1 MSAALVNNIHFE
13 NWSANQVA
21 DWLKGLDDVIQQY
34 VAHFKDK
41 DINGK
46 KLLLLT
52 HYDLEKIG
60 VHKLGHQ
67 ELILEAVDLL
77 RSLRY
82 DYETENLQSLALQ
95 LGCKAR
101 SLFNEVQ
108 PRNLENDPNMANN
121 SHTKPHHMSVDTL
134 SSVADLIITLK
145 CVIQWL
151 DRAPFEKIYDMVLLR
166 NTLVK
171 LGIDLISACQKDVS
185 DPNPEEKISTAC
197 HMLADYCDGLVVNN
211 TETLVIQPA
220 LLEQATIRKKPGEE
234 LGMRIHS
241 AYYGV
246 HVIGEVKDRSPAG
259 LCGKIEKGDE
269 VVQVDQKTVVGWQLQ
284 RLVDILKE
292 RPKEVHLLLKKRP
305 HHISPYGQL
314 PNRRHQNTNLHPPQ
328 VNTLPSKKRRSR
340 EGEHNKQPRPS
351 LQELS
356 SSVPTDD
363 LYTTREEIVTDEK
376 DDGNDTDSDVFR
388 SGSESPQF
396 SLPVITDPKQRRATV
411 SGGSPT
417 LSRTLL
423 GIEDPDTPT
432 RPKSFTVA
440 SADLP
445 PAEYKDIM
453 GEDSNLTKLG
463 SGSGKAG
470 NAQQKRQDYKTGKTS
485 PQSLEFTVKKPVP
498 IVQEPKSEISTPKS
512 ASEEQQKTFQDL
524 LDQKKV
530 LDLLEV
536 PSRFQ
541 NPNRRT
547 ADNVEEVEKPE
558 CMSSPSSTDTL
569 TDHSEKNG
577 AEEEADSGHQVKSP
591 AKETSPAENE
601 QKVPSSKS
609 IDGTDRIEEDTTL
622 DTAIPDLHTENSSG
636 VSLHTVEAHLDTSE
650 LWPLS
655 LMPKTAPQNLD
666 ASYVDMRKPIRNM
679 AFSSVATSTRE
690 KSEPQLMKIRKIDS
704 FIEGGNRNKK
714 VAFSESTKQE
724 ENVSYKT
731 IVVGG
736 VVQKIP
742 VTNEPAVVMRH
753 KKKPKRVDRRVSCK
767 DLGTGDCEGWLYKK
781 RDKGGFMSGHWVKRW
796 CVIKQYNM
804 YFYRDVE
811 DLKAEGVLHL
821 PAFQVSP
828 APEVKTKKFA
838 FKIHNAGT
846 SFVFASERQ
855 EDMKKWMNK
864 MGLAAISFSPP
875 RVIKQDQTK
884 TNEYYSESSDEDFHP
899 STASSMESLNS
910 VGQSTENMITSSGEI
925 SRSAGDLTRLMD
937 NIHKEQLTFDGKDKR
952 KQRTSAILPQ
962 EGLSDEMSADGIEK
976 LKRKHSL
983 MRTLKAKELELQ
995 ELENLL
1001 KSENKKALLR
1011 SFKEDHPDAM

>member
-1 MSAALVNNIHFE
+1 MSASLVNNLHFE
-13 NWSANQVA
+13 NWSSNHVS

-34 VAHFKDK
+34 VVHFKDK
-41 DINGK
+41 DVNGK
-46 KLLLLT
+46 KLMMLT

-60 VHKLGHQ
+60 VRKLGHQ

-108 PRNLENDPNMANN
+108 PRNLENDPNMANH
-121 SHTKPHHMSVDTL
+121 SHSSRSRPHQLSVEIL

-151 DRAPFEKIYDMVLLR
+151 DRAPFDRIYDMILLR

-171 LGIDLISACQKDVS
+171 LGIDLISACQKDTTDS
-185 DPNPEEKISTAC
+185 NPEEKISTAC
-197 HMLADYCDGLVVNN
+197 HMLADYCDGLVVSNS
-211 TETLVIQPA
+211 ETLSIQPA
-220 LLEQATIRKKPGEE
+220 SLEHTTIRKKPGEE
-234 LGMRIHS
+234 LGMTIHS

-246 HVIGEVKDRSPAG
+246 HVIGDIRGRSPAD

-284 RLVDILKE
+284 RLVDTLKE
-292 RPKEVHLLLKKRP
+292 KPKEVHLLLKKRP

-314 PNRRHQNTNLHPPQ
+314 PNKRHQNTNLLQPQ

-351 LQELS
+351 LQEFV
-356 SSVPTDD
+356 SSVPSED
-363 LYTTREEIVTDEK
+363 LYTPREEIATDDRE
-376 DDGNDTDSDVFR
+376 DGNDTDSDVFR
-388 SGSESPQF
+388 SGSESPQYT
-396 SLPVITDPKQRRATV
+396 LPVITDPKQRRATV

-423 GIEDPDTPT
+423 GIDDPETPT

-440 SADLP
+440 SADV
-445 PAEYKDIM
+445 PASEFKEIM
-453 GEDSNLTKLG
+453 GEESNLAKLG
-463 SGSGKAG
+463 NGAGKTN
-470 NAQQKRQDYKTGKTS
+470 NAQQKRQDYKSAKPG

-498 IVQEPKSEISTPKS
+498 IVQEPKGDMTTPKS
-512 ASEEQQKTFQDL
+512 ASEEQQRTFQDL

-541 NPNRRT
+541 NPNRKT
-547 ADNVEEVEKPE
+547 TDNVEETAEKPA
-558 CMSSPSSTDTL
+558 CLSSPSSTDTL
-569 TDHSEKNG
+569 TDHSG
-577 AEEEADSGHQVKSP
+577 P
-591 AKETSPAENE
+591 
-601 QKVPSSKS
+601 
-609 IDGTDRIEEDTTL
+609 EED
-622 DTAIPDLHTENSSG
+622 
-636 VSLHTVEAHLDTSE
+636 
-650 LWPLS
+650 
-655 LMPKTAPQNLD
+655 
-666 ASYVDMRKPIRNM
+666 
-679 AFSSVATSTRE
+679 VATSSGTQTEVEATDRKEGEEEE
-690 KSEPQLMKIRKIDS
+690 KPENSGSEDVAHETISTSSPDQPIGS
-704 FIEGGNRNKK
+704 PHGNRNKQ
-714 VAFSESTKQE
+714 VNFSASTKQGD
-724 ENVSYKT
+724 VISYKT

-742 VTNEPAVVMRH
+742 VTTEPAVVMRP
-753 KKKPKRVDRRVSCK
+753 KKKAKRVDRRVSCK
-767 DLGTGDCEGWLYKK
+767 DLGTGDCQGWLYKK
-781 RDKGGFMSGHWVKRW
+781 RDKGGFMASHWAKRW

-804 YFYRDVE
+804 YFYRDQE

-828 APEVKTKKFA
+828 APEVKTKKFPYA
-838 FKIHNAGT
+838 FKVHNLGT
-846 SFVFASERQ
+846 SFIFASERQ
-855 EDMKKWMNK
+855 DDMKKWMNK

-875 RVIKQDQTK
+875 KVIKHGEHSASND
-884 TNEYYSESSDEDFHP
+884 YYSESSDEEDHP
-899 STASSMESLNS
+899 SHTTSVESLES
-910 VGQSTENMITSSGEI
+910 IGHSTDDAVDSPAPI
-925 SRSAGDLTRLMD
+925 SRSVGDLTRLMD

-952 KQRTSAILPQ
+952 KQRTSAILPT
-962 EGLSDEMSADGIEK
+962 DGAPVETPVESIET

-995 ELENLL
+995 ELENIL
-1001 KSENKKALLR
+1001 KSGNKKDLLR
-1011 SFKEDHPDAM
+1011 SFKENHTEETH

>member
-1 MSAALVNNIHFE
+1 MSASLVNNLHFE
-13 NWSANQVA
+13 NWSSNHVS

-34 VAHFKDK
+34 VVHFKDK
-41 DINGK
+41 DVNGK
-46 KLLLLT
+46 KLMMLT

-60 VHKLGHQ
+60 VRKLGHQ

-108 PRNLENDPNMANN
+108 PRNLENDPNMANH
-121 SHTKPHHMSVDTL
+121 SHSSRSRPHQLSVEIL

-151 DRAPFEKIYDMVLLR
+151 DRAPFDRIYDMILLR

-171 LGIDLISACQKDVS
+171 LGIDLISACQKDTTDS
-185 DPNPEEKISTAC
+185 NPEEKISTAC
-197 HMLADYCDGLVVNN
+197 HMLADYCDGLVVSNS
-211 TETLVIQPA
+211 ETLSIQPA
-220 LLEQATIRKKPGEE
+220 SLEHTTIRKKPGEE
-234 LGMRIHS
+234 LGMTIHS

-246 HVIGEVKDRSPAG
+246 HVIGDIRGRSPAD

-284 RLVDILKE
+284 RLVDTLKE
-292 RPKEVHLLLKKRP
+292 KPKEVHLLLKKRP

-314 PNRRHQNTNLHPPQ
+314 PNKRHQNTNLLQPQ

-351 LQELS
+351 LQEFV
-356 SSVPTDD
+356 SSVPSED
-363 LYTTREEIVTDEK
+363 LYTPREEIATDDRE
-376 DDGNDTDSDVFR
+376 DGNDTDSDVFR
-388 SGSESPQF
+388 SGSESPQYT
-396 SLPVITDPKQRRATV
+396 LPVITDPKQRRATV

-423 GIEDPDTPT
+423 GIDDPETPT

-440 SADLP
+440 SADV
-445 PAEYKDIM
+445 PASEFKEIM
-453 GEDSNLTKLG
+453 GEESNLAKLG
-463 SGSGKAG
+463 NGAGKTN
-470 NAQQKRQDYKTGKTS
+470 NAQQKRQDYKSAKPG

-498 IVQEPKSEISTPKS
+498 IVQEPKGDMTTPKS
-512 ASEEQQKTFQDL
+512 ASEEQQRTFQDL

-541 NPNRRT
+541 NPNRKT
-547 ADNVEEVEKPE
+547 TDNVEETAEKPA
-558 CMSSPSSTDTL
+558 CLSSPSSTDTL
-569 TDHSEKNG
+569 TDHSG
-577 AEEEADSGHQVKSP
+577 P
-591 AKETSPAENE
+591 
-601 QKVPSSKS
+601 
-609 IDGTDRIEEDTTL
+609 EED
-622 DTAIPDLHTENSSG
+622 
-636 VSLHTVEAHLDTSE
+636 
-650 LWPLS
+650 
-655 LMPKTAPQNLD
+655 
-666 ASYVDMRKPIRNM
+666 
-679 AFSSVATSTRE
+679 VATSSGTQTEVVETHRKEEEEEEE
-690 KSEPQLMKIRKIDS
+690 KPENSGSEDVAHETISTSSPDQPIGS
-704 FIEGGNRNKK
+704 PPGNRNKQ
-714 VAFSESTKQE
+714 VNFSASTKQGD
-724 ENVSYKT
+724 VISYKT

-742 VTNEPAVVMRH
+742 VTTEPAVVMRP
-753 KKKPKRVDRRVSCK
+753 KKKAKRVDRRVSCK
-767 DLGTGDCEGWLYKK
+767 DLGTGDCQGWLYKK
-781 RDKGGFMSGHWVKRW
+781 RDKGGFMASHWAKRW

-804 YFYRDVE
+804 YFYRDQE

-828 APEVKTKKFA
+828 APEVKTKKFPYA
-838 FKIHNAGT
+838 FKVHNLGT
-846 SFVFASERQ
+846 SFIFASERQ
-855 EDMKKWMNK
+855 DDMKKWMNK

-875 RVIKQDQTK
+875 KVIKHGEHSASND
-884 TNEYYSESSDEDFHP
+884 YYSESSDEEDHP
-899 STASSMESLNS
+899 SHTTSVESLES
-910 VGQSTENMITSSGEI
+910 IGHSTDDAVDSPAPI
-925 SRSAGDLTRLMD
+925 SRSVGDLTRLMD

-952 KQRTSAILPQ
+952 KQRTSAILPT
-962 EGLSDEMSADGIEK
+962 DGAPVETPVESIET

-995 ELENLL
+995 ELENIL
-1001 KSENKKALLR
+1001 KGGNKKELLR
-1011 SFKEDHPDAM
+1011 SFKENHTEETH

>member
-1 MSAALVNNIHFE
+1 MSTALVNNIHFE

-121 SHTKPHHMSVDTL
+121 SHTKPHHMTVDIL

-185 DPNPEEKISTAC
+185 DPNPEEKIYTAC

-340 EGEHNKQPRPS
+340 EGEHNKQARPS

-417 LSRTLL
+417 LSRALL

-445 PAEYKDIM
+445 PPEYKDIV
-453 GEDSNLTKLG
+453 GEESNLAKLG
-463 SGSGKAG
+463 SGNGKPG
-470 NAQQKRQDYKTGKTS
+470 NAQQKRQDYKTAKTS

-498 IVQEPKSEISTPKS
+498 IVHEPKSEITTPKS

-547 ADNVEEVEKPE
+547 AESVEEVDKPD
-558 CMSSPSSTDTL
+558 CLSSPSSTDTL
-569 TDHSEKNG
+569 TDHSEKN
-577 AEEEADSGHQVKSP
+577 ATEEEADSGHQVKSP
-591 AKETSPAENE
+591 IKVTSSVENDQE
-601 QKVPSSKS
+601 GPSLEV
-609 IDGTDRIEEDTTL
+609 IGCTDRSEEDTTHA
-622 DTAIPDLHTENSSG
+622 TAIPDPHTENSSG
-636 VSLHTVEAHLDTSE
+636 
-650 LWPLS
+650 
-655 LMPKTAPQNLD
+655 
-666 ASYVDMRKPIRNM
+666 
-679 AFSSVATSTRE
+679 
-690 KSEPQLMKIRKIDS
+690 
-704 FIEGGNRNKK
+704 NRDKK

-753 KKKPKRVDRRVSCK
+753 KKKAKRVDRRVSCK

-875 RVIKQDQTK
+875 RVIKQDQSK
-884 TNEYYSESSDEDFHP
+884 SNEYYSESSDEESHP

-910 VGQSTENMITSSGEI
+910 IGQVNESMVNSSGEI

-937 NIHKEQLTFDGKDKR
+937 NIRKEQLTFDGKDKR
-952 KQRTSAILPQ
+952 KQRTSAILPP
-962 EGLSDEMSADGIEK
+962 GGPPDEMSAESIEK

-1011 SFKEDHPDAM
+1011 SFKEDHPDAI

>member
-1 MSAALVNNIHFE
+1 
-13 NWSANQVA
+13 
-21 DWLKGLDDVIQQY
+21 
-34 VAHFKDK
+34 
-41 DINGK
+41 
-46 KLLLLT
+46 
-52 HYDLEKIG
+52 
-60 VHKLGHQ
+60 
-67 ELILEAVDLL
+67 
-77 RSLRY
+77 
-82 DYETENLQSLALQ
+82 
-95 LGCKAR
+95 
-101 SLFNEVQ
+101 
-108 PRNLENDPNMANN
+108 MANN
-121 SHTKPHHMSVDTL
+121 SHSKPHQLSVDIL
-134 SSVADLIITLK
+134 SSVADLISMLK

-151 DRAPFEKIYDMVLLR
+151 DRAPFERIYDMVLLR

-171 LGIDLISACQKDVS
+171 LGIDLISACQKDVN
-185 DPNPEEKISTAC
+185 DLNPEEKISTAC
-197 HMLADYCDGLVVNN
+197 HMLADYCDGLIVNN
-211 TETLVIQPA
+211 TETLLIQPA
-220 LLEQATIRKKPGEE
+220 SLEQTTIRKKQGEE

-246 HVIGEVKDRSPAG
+246 HIIGEVKDRSPAD

-284 RLVDILKE
+284 RLVDTLKE

-314 PNRRHQNTNLHPPQ
+314 PNRRHQNSNLHPPQ

-340 EGEHNKQPRPS
+340 EGEHNKQTRPS
-351 LQELS
+351 LQEFV
-356 SSVPTDD
+356 SSVPAED
-363 LYTTREEIVTDEK
+363 LYTPREEIVADER

-388 SGSESPQF
+388 SGSESPQYT
-396 SLPVITDPKQRRATV
+396 LPIITDPKQRRATV

-423 GIEDPDTPT
+423 GIDDPDTPT

-440 SADLP
+440 SADVP
-445 PAEYKDIM
+445 PVDYKEIL
-453 GEDSNLTKLG
+453 GEESNLTKLG
-463 SGSGKAG
+463 NGGGKSG
-470 NAQQKRQDYKTGKTS
+470 NAQQKRQDYKTPKIA

-498 IVQEPKSEISTPKS
+498 IVQEPKSEITTSKS

-547 ADNVEEVEKPE
+547 AESMNEIEKPS
-558 CMSSPSSTDTL
+558 CLSSPSSTDTL
-569 TDHSEKNG
+569 TDHSERSG
-577 AEEEADSGHQVKSP
+577 TEEEVVDGDQVKS
-591 AKETSPAENE
+591 
-601 QKVPSSKS
+601 SSKRKEGAD
-609 IDGTDRIEEDTTL
+609 IDQKNSSFDEIDHECRHDED
-622 DTAIPDLHTENSSG
+622 ATEKAASQDHLTEMSSG
-636 VSLHTVEAHLDTSE
+636 VSLHSE
-650 LWPLS
+650 ETHSVLRDKGGPWSPPPIS

-666 ASYVDMRKPIRNM
+666 ASYVDRRKPSKIM
-679 AFSSVATSTRE
+679 AHTSVASITRE
-690 KSEPQLMKIRKIDS
+690 KNEPQLMKIRKIDS
-704 FIEGGNRNKK
+704 FVEGGTRDKK
-714 VAFSESTKQE
+714 VAFCGDLKE
-724 ENVSYKT
+724 EDAVSYKT

-742 VTNEPAVVMRH
+742 VTADQPTVVMRP

-767 DLGTGDCEGWLYKK
+767 DLGRGDCEGWLYKK
-781 RDKGGFMSGHWVKRW
+781 REKGGFMSGHWMKRW

-811 DLKAEGVLHL
+811 DLKADGVLHL

-828 APEVKTKKFA
+828 APEVKTRKFA
-838 FKIHNAGT
+838 FKVHNAGT

-864 MGLAAISFSPP
+864 MGLAAISFSPT
-875 RVIKQDQTK
+875 RVIKQD
-884 TNEYYSESSDEDFHP
+884 EYYSESSDEETHP
-899 STASSMESLNS
+899 SAATSVESLDNIGHTS
-910 VGQSTENMITSSGEI
+910 VNKGDSPEI
-925 SRSAGDLTRLMD
+925 SRSAGDLTHLMD

-952 KQRTSAILPQ
+952 KQRTSAILPSGSPVDDVST
-962 EGLSDEMSADGIEK
+962 ESLERI
-976 LKRKHSL
+976 KRKYSL

-1001 KSENKKALLR
+1001 EGGNKKELLR
-1011 SFKEDHPDAM
+1011 SFKENCDAP

>member
-1 MSAALVNNIHFE
+1 MSASLVNNLHFE
-13 NWSANQVA
+13 NWSSNHVS

-34 VAHFKDK
+34 VVHFKDK
-41 DINGK
+41 DVNGK
-46 KLLLLT
+46 KLMMLT

-60 VHKLGHQ
+60 VRKLGHQ

-108 PRNLENDPNMANN
+108 PRNLENDPNMANH
-121 SHTKPHHMSVDTL
+121 SHSSRSRPHQLSVEIL

-151 DRAPFEKIYDMVLLR
+151 DRAPFDRIYDMILLR

-171 LGIDLISACQKDVS
+171 LGIDLISACQKDTTDS
-185 DPNPEEKISTAC
+185 NPEEKISTAC
-197 HMLADYCDGLVVNN
+197 HMLADYCDGLVVSNS
-211 TETLVIQPA
+211 ETLSIQPA
-220 LLEQATIRKKPGEE
+220 SLEHTTIRKKPGEE
-234 LGMRIHS
+234 LGMTIHS

-246 HVIGEVKDRSPAG
+246 HVIGDIRGRSPAD

-284 RLVDILKE
+284 RLVDTLKE
-292 RPKEVHLLLKKRP
+292 KPKEVHLLLKKRP

-314 PNRRHQNTNLHPPQ
+314 PNKRHQNTNLLQPQ

-351 LQELS
+351 LQEFV
-356 SSVPTDD
+356 SSVPSED
-363 LYTTREEIVTDEK
+363 LYTPREEIATDDRE
-376 DDGNDTDSDVFR
+376 DGNDTDSDVFR
-388 SGSESPQF
+388 SGSESPQYT
-396 SLPVITDPKQRRATV
+396 LPVITDPKQRRATV

-423 GIEDPDTPT
+423 GIDDPETPT

-440 SADLP
+440 SADV
-445 PAEYKDIM
+445 PASEFKEIM
-453 GEDSNLTKLG
+453 GEESNLAKLG
-463 SGSGKAG
+463 NGAGKTN
-470 NAQQKRQDYKTGKTS
+470 NAQQKRQDYKSAKPG

-498 IVQEPKSEISTPKS
+498 IVQEPKGDMTTPKS
-512 ASEEQQKTFQDL
+512 ASEEQQRTFQDL

-541 NPNRRT
+541 NPNRKT
-547 ADNVEEVEKPE
+547 TDNVEETAEKPA
-558 CMSSPSSTDTL
+558 CLSSPSSTDTL
-569 TDHSEKNG
+569 TDHSG
-577 AEEEADSGHQVKSP
+577 P
-591 AKETSPAENE
+591 
-601 QKVPSSKS
+601 
-609 IDGTDRIEEDTTL
+609 EED
-622 DTAIPDLHTENSSG
+622 
-636 VSLHTVEAHLDTSE
+636 
-650 LWPLS
+650 
-655 LMPKTAPQNLD
+655 
-666 ASYVDMRKPIRNM
+666 
-679 AFSSVATSTRE
+679 VATSSGTQTEVEATDRKEGEEEE
-690 KSEPQLMKIRKIDS
+690 KPENSGSEDVAHETISTSSPDQPIGS
-704 FIEGGNRNKK
+704 PHGNRNKQ
-714 VAFSESTKQE
+714 VNFSASTKQGD
-724 ENVSYKT
+724 VISYKT

-742 VTNEPAVVMRH
+742 VTTEPAVVMRP
-753 KKKPKRVDRRVSCK
+753 KKKAKRVDRRVSCK
-767 DLGTGDCEGWLYKK
+767 DLGTGDCQGWLYKK
-781 RDKGGFMSGHWVKRW
+781 RDKGGFMASHWAKRW

-804 YFYRDVE
+804 YFYRDQE

-838 FKIHNAGT
+838 FKVHNLGT
-846 SFVFASERQ
+846 SFIFASERQ
-855 EDMKKWMNK
+855 DDMKKWMNK

-875 RVIKQDQTK
+875 KVIKHGEHSASND
-884 TNEYYSESSDEDFHP
+884 YYSESSDEEDHP
-899 STASSMESLNS
+899 SHTTSVESLES
-910 VGQSTENMITSSGEI
+910 IGHSTDDAVDSPAPI
-925 SRSAGDLTRLMD
+925 SRSVGDLTRLMD

-952 KQRTSAILPQ
+952 KQRTSAILPT
-962 EGLSDEMSADGIEK
+962 DGAPVETPVESIET

-995 ELENLL
+995 ELENIL
-1001 KSENKKALLR
+1001 KSGNKKDLLR
-1011 SFKEDHPDAM
+1011 SFKENHTEETH

>member
-1 MSAALVNNIHFE
+1 MSAALVSNIHFE
-13 NWSANQVA
+13 NWSSNQVT
-21 DWLKGLDDVIQQY
+21 DWLRGLDDVIQQY
-34 VAHFKDK
+34 VLHFTDK
-41 DINGK
+41 NINGK
-46 KLLLLT
+46 KLLILT
-52 HYDLEKIG
+52 HHDLEKIG

-67 ELILEAVDLL
+67 ELILEAIDLL

-101 SLFNEVQ
+101 GLFNEVQ

-121 SHTKPHHMSVDTL
+121 SHSKPHQLSVDIL
-134 SSVADLIITLK
+134 SSVADLISMLK

-151 DRAPFEKIYDMVLLR
+151 DRAPFERIYDMVLLR

-171 LGIDLISACQKDVS
+171 LGIDLISACQKDVN
-185 DPNPEEKISTAC
+185 DLNPEEKISTAC
-197 HMLADYCDGLVVNN
+197 HMLADYCDGLIVNN
-211 TETLVIQPA
+211 TETLLIQPA
-220 LLEQATIRKKPGEE
+220 SLEQTTIRKKQGEE

-246 HVIGEVKDRSPAG
+246 HIIGEVKDRSPAD

-284 RLVDILKE
+284 RLVDTLKE

-314 PNRRHQNTNLHPPQ
+314 PNRRHQNSNLHPPQ

-340 EGEHNKQPRPS
+340 EGEHNKQTRPS
-351 LQELS
+351 LQEFV
-356 SSVPTDD
+356 SSVPAED
-363 LYTTREEIVTDEK
+363 LYTPREEIVADER

-388 SGSESPQF
+388 SGSESPQYT
-396 SLPVITDPKQRRATV
+396 LPIITDPKQRRATV

-423 GIEDPDTPT
+423 GIDDPDTPT

-440 SADLP
+440 SADVP
-445 PAEYKDIM
+445 PVDYKEIL
-453 GEDSNLTKLG
+453 GEESNLTKLG
-463 SGSGKAG
+463 NGGGKSG
-470 NAQQKRQDYKTGKTS
+470 NAQQKRQDYKTPKIA

-498 IVQEPKSEISTPKS
+498 IVQEPKSEITTSKS

-547 ADNVEEVEKPE
+547 AESMNEIEKPS
-558 CMSSPSSTDTL
+558 CLSSPSSTDTL
-569 TDHSEKNG
+569 TDHSERSG
-577 AEEEADSGHQVKSP
+577 TEEEVVDGDQVKS
-591 AKETSPAENE
+591 
-601 QKVPSSKS
+601 SSKRKEGAD
-609 IDGTDRIEEDTTL
+609 IDQK
-622 DTAIPDLHTENSSG
+622 NSSFDEIDHECRHDEDATEKAA
-636 VSLHTVEAHLDTSE
+636 SQDHLTE
-650 LWPLS
+650 
-655 LMPKTAPQNLD
+655 M
-666 ASYVDMRKPIRNM
+666 
-679 AFSSVATSTRE
+679 SSGTR
-690 KSEPQLMKIRKIDS
+690 D
-704 FIEGGNRNKK
+704 KK
-714 VAFSESTKQE
+714 VAFCGDLKE
-724 ENVSYKT
+724 EDAVSYKT

-742 VTNEPAVVMRH
+742 VTADQPTVVMRP

-767 DLGTGDCEGWLYKK
+767 DLGRGDCEGWLYKK
-781 RDKGGFMSGHWVKRW
+781 REKGGFMSGHWMKRW

-811 DLKAEGVLHL
+811 DLKADGVLHL

-828 APEVKTKKFA
+828 APEVKTRKFA
-838 FKIHNAGT
+838 FKVHNAGT

-864 MGLAAISFSPP
+864 MGLAAISFSPT
-875 RVIKQDQTK
+875 RVIKQD
-884 TNEYYSESSDEDFHP
+884 EYYSESSDEETHP
-899 STASSMESLNS
+899 SAATSVESLDNIGHTS
-910 VGQSTENMITSSGEI
+910 VNKGDSPEI
-925 SRSAGDLTRLMD
+925 SRSAGDLTHLMD

-952 KQRTSAILPQ
+952 KQRTSAILPSGSPVDDVST
-962 EGLSDEMSADGIEK
+962 ESLERI
-976 LKRKHSL
+976 KRKYSL

-1001 KSENKKALLR
+1001 EGGNKKELLR
-1011 SFKEDHPDAM
+1011 SFKENCDAP

>member
-1 MSAALVNNIHFE
+1 MSANLVNNIHFE
-13 NWSANQVA
+13 NWSSNQVA

-34 VAHFKDK
+34 VAHFKDR

-46 KLLLLT
+46 KLMMLT
-52 HYDLEKIG
+52 HSDLENVG

-77 RSLRY
+77 KSLRY
-82 DYETENLQSLALQ
+82 NYETENLQSLALQ

-108 PRNLENDPNMANN
+108 PRNLENDPNMANH
-121 SHTKPHHMSVDTL
+121 SAHSRHHQLSVEIL

-151 DRAPFEKIYDMVLLR
+151 DRTPFDRIYDMVLLR

-171 LGIDLISACQKDVS
+171 LGIDLISACQKDTS
-185 DPNPEEKISTAC
+185 DSNPEEKISTAC
-197 HMLADYCDGLVVNN
+197 HMLADYCDGLVVSNS
-211 TETLVIQPA
+211 ETLSIQPA
-220 LLEQATIRKKPGEE
+220 SLEQTTIRKKPGEE

-246 HVIGEVKDRSPAG
+246 HVIGEVKDRSPAD

-284 RLVDILKE
+284 RLVDTLKE
-292 RPKEVHLLLKKRP
+292 KPKEVHLLLKKRP

-314 PNRRHQNTNLHPPQ
+314 HNKRHQNTNLLPPQ

-351 LQELS
+351 LQEYV
-356 SSVPTDD
+356 SSVPSED
-363 LYTTREEIVTDEK
+363 LYTPREEIATDEK

-388 SGSESPQF
+388 SGSESPQYT
-396 SLPVITDPKQRRATV
+396 LPVISDPKQRRATV

-423 GIEDPDTPT
+423 GIDEPETPT
-432 RPKSFTVA
+432 RPKSFTVT
-440 SADLP
+440 STDVP
-445 PAEYKDIM
+445 PGEFNEIL

-463 SGSGKAG
+463 NGGGKY
-470 NAQQKRQDYKTGKTS
+470 NAQQKRQDYKSAKAS

-498 IVQEPKSEISTPKS
+498 IVQEPRGERTTPKS
-512 ASEEQQKTFQDL
+512 ASEEQQRTFQDL

-547 ADNVEEVEKPE
+547 AEEESEEKGA
-558 CMSSPSSTDTL
+558 CLSSPSSTDTL
-569 TDHSEKNG
+569 TDHSERGG
-577 AEEEADSGHQVKSP
+577 AEEEEGGTPSPGPGGDTHADHGGTRQTDDNRHQDE
-591 AKETSPAENE
+591 AKEHRVENE
-601 QKVPSSKS
+601 A
-609 IDGTDRIEEDTTL
+609 TTL
-622 DTAIPDLHTENSSG
+622 TSAPEKHAESSPPG
-636 VSLHTVEAHLDTSE
+636 VSVGTEDARTA
-650 LWPLS
+650 PLS

-666 ASYVDMRKPIRNM
+666 ASYIDRRRPSKN
-679 AFSSVATSTRE
+679 AATFSSVATFMRE

-704 FIEGGNRNKK
+704 FSEGGHRDKQ
-714 VAFSESTKQE
+714 VAFSASTKPE
-724 ENVSYKT
+724 DSTSYRMV
-731 IVVGG
+731 VVGG
-736 VVQKIP
+736 VLQRMP
-742 VTNEPAVVMRH
+742 VTTENTVVVMRP
-753 KKKPKRVDRRVSCK
+753 KKKSKPVDRRVSCK

-781 RDKGGFMSGHWVKRW
+781 REKHGFMASHWVKRW

-804 YFYRDVE
+804 YFYRDPE

-821 PAFQVSP
+821 PAFKVSP
-828 APEVKTKKFA
+828 APEVRTRKYA
-838 FKIHNAGT
+838 FKVHNAGT

-875 RVIKQDQTK
+875 KVIKHAVEHDD
-884 TNEYYSESSDEDFHP
+884 YFSESSDEDVHP
-899 STASSMESLNS
+899 SSATSVESLDS
-910 VGQSTENMITSSGEI
+910 LGGHSADDVVDAPVTPF
-925 SRSAGDLTRLMD
+925 RSQGDLTRLMD
-937 NIHKEQLTFDGKDKR
+937 NIHREQLTFDGKDKR
-952 KQRTSAILPQ
+952 KQRTSAILPVDDAPALPQ
-962 EGLSDEMSADGIEK
+962 DQIDAI
-976 LKRKHSL
+976 KRKQSL
-983 MRTLKAKELELQ
+983 LRTLKAKELELQ
-995 ELENLL
+995 ELESILHGENKRELL
-1001 KSENKKALLR
+1001 KS
-1011 SFKEDHPDAM
+1011 FKEHHTDGV